1 MLRKAKGEVLPQ
13 TQPATVSASFF
24 KKHKRLLT
32 ILAVFLILF
41 LLIRGWIGSMFE
53 AQIPEV
59 PYDSVLIISAY
70 GPVVEYNKN
79 IVLFPY
85 TKYEHETLLDL
96 IYSLKKAAVD
106 ERIEGVVI
114 KFGQFSMGAA
124 QAAEMRDAILSY
136 KKSGKKIYAY
146 SHFYSITD
154 YYIASACDKVYTMP
168 QGIVDLRGLSMTR
181 TYIKD
186 TLGKLG
192 IKAQFVKI
200 DEYKSAPE
208 MFIENKGTKRD
219 REQRMAFLNAVFDEY
234 VTSISMARGIEK
246 DEFTRLLEEGFA
258 QDLLSDKKL
267 SDLLIDRNIID
278 DVKYLNE
285 VVNLFKDKKEKTQ
298 KAVWHKI
305 YKRIPAEEVGLN
317 QGPVIALVYAT
328 GTIVDGL
335 DHADHLGGESA
346 GSDTLSQQLR
356 KARVDENV
364 KAVVI
369 RVDSPG
375 GSGTASEAILH
386 EINRIKDA
394 GKPVVVSMGNVAASG
409 GYYIACQADK
419 IVAQPTTLTGS
430 IGIFAGKFDMSGFY
444 KMIGVNRE
452 TIKRGKYADF
462 FSDARPATEDEM
474 RFLHGLIKDFYDT
487 FIQRVA
493 DGRGKTTEEVNKIGR
508 GRIWSG
514 VDAKN
519 NGLVDE
525 LGGMDRAIEIAGE
538 LAGIKDE
545 QVHLKLFPA
554 RKNLIEVLLGQAGK
568 NTIKS
573 GWASIPYLKF
583 IPEEAYKI
591 LSLLYLFAG
600 KEGFRIYALMPEI
613 ITVN

>member
-1 MLRKAKGEVLPQ
+1 
-13 TQPATVSASFF
+13 
-24 KKHKRLLT
+24 
-32 ILAVFLILF
+32 
-41 LLIRGWIGSMFE
+41 
-53 AQIPEV
+53 
-59 PYDSVLIISAY
+59 
-70 GPVVEYNKN
+70 
-79 IVLFPY
+79 
-85 TKYEHETLLDL
+85 
-96 IYSLKKAAVD
+96 
-106 ERIEGVVI
+106 
-114 KFGQFSMGAA
+114 
-124 QAAEMRDAILSY
+124 MRDAILSY
-136 KKSGKKIYAY
+136 KKSDKRIYAY
-146 SHFYSITD
+146 SQFYSITD
-154 YYIASACDKVYTMP
+154 YYIASACDKVYSMP
-168 QGIVDLRGLSMTR
+168 QGIVDLRGFSMTR

-219 REQRMAFLNAVFDEY
+219 REQRMAYLNAVFDEY
-234 VTSISMARGIEK
+234 VTSISQARGIEK
-246 DEFTRLLEEGFA
+246 DEFTRFLDEGLFKEMLA
-258 QDLLSDKKL
+258 GKKL
-267 SDLLIDRNIID
+267 SDHLIERKIID

-285 VVNLFKDKKEKTQ
+285 VVDLFKEKEEKTQ
-298 KAVWHKI
+298 KVVWHKT
-305 YKRIPAEEVGLN
+305 YKKIPAEEVGLN

-328 GTIVDGL
+328 GVIIDGL
-335 DHADHLGGESA
+335 DNVDYLGGESA

-356 KARVDENV
+356 KARVDEDV

-409 GYYIACQADK
+409 GYYISCQADK
-419 IVAQPTTLTGS
+419 IVAQPTTITGS

-444 KMIGVNRE
+444 SMIGINRE
-452 TIKRGKYADF
+452 TIKRGEYADLF
-462 FSDARPATEDEM
+462 NEARPATEDEM
-474 RFLHGLIKDFYDT
+474 QFLHSVIKDFYDT
-487 FIQRVA
+487 FLQRVA
-493 DGRGKTTEEVNKIGR
+493 DGRGKTPEEVNKIGR

-514 VDAKN
+514 VDAKK

-525 LGGMDRAIEIAGE
+525 LGGMDRAIEIARE

-545 QVHLKLFPA
+545 HIHLKLFPA
-554 RKNLIEVLLGQAGK
+554 RKNLFEVLLGQAGK

-583 IPEEAYKI
+583 IPVEAYKI
-591 LSLLYLFAG
+591 LSLLELFAG
-600 KEGFRIYALMPEI
+600 REGFRIYAIMPEI